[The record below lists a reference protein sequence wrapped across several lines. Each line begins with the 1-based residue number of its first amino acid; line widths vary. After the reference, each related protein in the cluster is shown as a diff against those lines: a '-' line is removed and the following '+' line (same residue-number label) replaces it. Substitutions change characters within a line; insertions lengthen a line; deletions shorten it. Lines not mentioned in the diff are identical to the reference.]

1 MLQYSA
7 VSLLDNPL
15 WGSNFVDEDIRH
27 LMSAQ
32 AFVEACVEVEVGLAK
47 VQAELGIIPAEAATN
62 IAACADGFK
71 FDAEQLSQDTAIVG
85 YPILPIV
92 EQLAAGAGEAGR
104 WLHWGAT
111 TQDIMDTATILQ
123 LRGATEL
130 IEERLLATHT
140 ALRQL
145 AEQHKDVPM
154 AGRTHL
160 QQALPTTFGW
170 KAAVWMS
177 ALERHLERMKQAKAR
192 LLVVEFAGASGTL
205 ASLGDKGLL
214 VQERLAAELNL
225 GVPSITWHSIRDN
238 IAEIVS
244 LMAMIGGSLGKI
256 ATDISIMTATEF
268 GEVSEPFETHR
279 GASSTMPQKQN
290 PVSCELIL
298 AASRLLR
305 NHASSA
311 FDAMIHDFER
321 ATGPWHLEWSAVPES
336 LSLTSGALAQAHFML
351 DGLQVNEAAM
361 RKNLD
366 ETRGMIVAEA
376 VMMAIA
382 PKIGR
387 IPAHDLVYSACRRVV
402 ENSTTLYEEL
412 RCVAE
417 IAEAVD
423 DETLAR
429 LTTPET
435 YTGLAREMVERTI
448 S

>member
-1 MLQYSA
+1 MLQFSA

-15 WGSNFVDEDIRH
+15 WGSNFVDHDMRQI
-27 LMSAQ
+27 MSAN
-32 AFVEACVEVEVGLAK
+32 AFVDACVEVEVGLAK
-47 VQAELGIIPAEAATN
+47 VQAELGIIPPKAASE
-62 IAACADGFK
+62 IAACAAELE
-71 FDAEQLSQDTAIVG
+71 FDTEKLSRDTAIVG

-92 EQLAAGAGEAGR
+92 EQLAAASGDAGR

-123 LRGATEL
+123 LRGATDL
-130 IEERLLATHT
+130 IEKRLVATRS
-140 ALRQL
+140 ALRDL
-145 AEQHKDVPM
+145 AQRHRDVPM

-177 ALERHLERMKQAKAR
+177 ALDRHLERLSQARTR

-205 ASLGDKGLL
+205 ASLGDQGLL
-214 VQERLAAELNL
+214 VQEQLAAELGL
-225 GVPSITWHSIRDN
+225 SVPKITWHSIRDN
-238 IAEIVS
+238 IAEIVG

-256 ATDISIMTATEF
+256 ATDISIMMATEL

-311 FDAMIHDFER
+311 IDAMLHDFER
-321 ATGPWHLEWSAVPES
+321 ATGPWHLEWSAVPEA
-336 LSLTSGALAQAHFML
+336 LCLASGALAQAQFML
-351 DGLQVNEAAM
+351 DGLAVNATAM
-361 RKNLD
+361 RRNLD
-366 ETRGMIVAEA
+366 KTGGMIVAEA

-382 PKIGR
+382 PHIGR
-387 IPAHDLVYSACRRVV
+387 IAAHDLVYAACRRVV
-402 ENSTTLYEEL
+402 ANGTTLHAEL
-412 RCVAE
+412 SDVPE
-417 IAEAVD
+417 ITDAVD
-423 DETLAR
+423 DETLR
-429 LTTPET
+429 QLTSPEA
-435 YTGLAREMVERTI
+435 YTGLARQMVDRVL